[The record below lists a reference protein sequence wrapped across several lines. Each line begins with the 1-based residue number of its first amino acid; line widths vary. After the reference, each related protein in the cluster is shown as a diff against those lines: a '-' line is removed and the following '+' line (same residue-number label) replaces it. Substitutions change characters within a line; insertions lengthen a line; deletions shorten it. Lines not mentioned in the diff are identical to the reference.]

1 MIVGRQLP
9 MNFRATVVSLWTFC
23 NFSFEQLVAIPFA
36 SQNSDM
42 NSLVYSPVKMIGGVI
57 FGVHG
62 LPKRCILLLCQVKE
76 MCVCAFIIVVLCD
89 AQSTMHSYAILII
102 ECQISLIKK
111 KNSIYGEFF
120 HVFLIISPN
129 N

>member
-1 MIVGRQLP
+1 LLSYGR
-9 MNFRATVVSLWTFC
+9 FVF
-23 NFSFEQLVAIPFA
+23 FSFEQLVAIPFA

-62 LPKRCILLLCQVKE
+62 LPKRCIFFLYQVKE
-76 MCVCAFIIVVLCD
+76 MCVCAFIIVLCD
-89 AQSTMHSYAILII
+89 VQSTLHSYAILII
-102 ECQISLIKK
+102 GCQISLIKN

-120 HVFLIISPN
+120 HVFIIISYN